1 MKQALSS
8 TLSTPLSKQSKQ
20 VNGGERENNNDT
32 LNCPDGEVLGIKYFI
47 HYNTFFGFSLSRS
60 HNIHRV

>member
-1 MKQALSS
+1 MKQALNS
-8 TLSTPLSKQSKQ
+8 TLSTPLSKQ